1 MSPLEGLW
9 AAETAGGGDC
19 WAFFAYFFVFFAY
32 FFVFFP
38 LSAGRHNGT
47 HVRPHNGP
55 STWPGTSAGLP
66 RAGARDVPARPRP
79 RQPSQEW
86 SWGPASRRWYPP
98 FRRFS
103 DVFPTISRRTPGLPA
118 ASPFRGAAAPAFP
131 LILRR
136 APICPRFGCR
146 RRFAPARSRDR
157 QGAPGYPRPCADDG
171 ICGVRGQKVCV
182 RGKASS
188 PGGLAPG
195 LGGS

>member
-19 WAFFAYFFVFFAY
+19 WAFFAY

-86 SWGPASRRWYPP
+86 SWGPASCRWYPP
-98 FRRFS
+98 FRRFHGVPRACPLRARS
-103 DVFPTISRRTPGLPA
+103 AGPPRPRFRSYCGGCLYVRVLNAAVGLHPHAPGIGRGLP
-118 ASPFRGAAAPAFP
+118 RV
-131 LILRR
+131 
-136 APICPRFGCR
+136 
-146 RRFAPARSRDR
+146 
-157 QGAPGYPRPCADDG
+157 Y
-171 ICGVRGQKVCV
+171 VRV
-182 RGKASS
+182 
-188 PGGLAPG
+188 
-195 LGGS
+195 GSTEHVG

>member
-9 AAETAGGGDC
+9 EAETAGGGDC
-19 WAFFAYFFVFFAY
+19 WAFFAY

-86 SWGPASRRWYPP
+86 SWGPASCRWYPP

-103 DVFPTISRRTPGLPA
+103 DVFPTISRRARSAG
-118 ASPFRGAAAPAFP
+118 P
-131 LILRR
+131 LR
-136 APICPRFGCR
+136 PRF
-146 RRFAPARSRDR
+146 RSYCGGRLYVRVLDVAL
-157 QGAPGYPRPCADDG
+157 GLHPHAPGIG
-171 ICGVRGQKVCV
+171 RGLRDTHAHVPMTGYV
-182 RGKASS
+182 G
-188 PGGLAPG
+188 
-195 LGGS
+195 